1 MKKFKSILT
10 LALVFG
16 FLASVTFTSCGG
28 KKDGAEDTT
37 EHTEGEH
44 PEGGEHPAGGDTTE
58 HPAGG
63 DTTKKA
69 ANPDEAP
76 VITH

>member
-1 MKKFKSILT
+1 MKKLRSILT
-10 LALVFG
+10 LTLVLG

-44 PEGGEHPAGGDTTE
+44 PEGGEHPASDTSE
-58 HPAGG
+58 HPASG
-63 DTTKKA
+63 DTAKKA